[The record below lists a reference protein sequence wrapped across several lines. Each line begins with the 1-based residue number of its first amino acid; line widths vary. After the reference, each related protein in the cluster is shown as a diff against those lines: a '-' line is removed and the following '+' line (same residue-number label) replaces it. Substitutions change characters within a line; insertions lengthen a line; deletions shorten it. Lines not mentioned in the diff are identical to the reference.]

1 MMPLL
6 DSHRC
11 TMFRDFTGER
21 QPSQSVLLSI
31 CGYSLASDAGGK
43 EFGTAAAGGTIS
55 GKSRHRSRN
64 DFFYG
69 NQQAERRTC
78 FEIHDQ
84 SWMNDDS
91 RHARQ
96 FP

>member
-21 QPSQSVLLSI
+21 QSSQSVLLSI

-43 EFGTAAAGGTIS
+43 EFGTAAAGGPSRENRGTALGTIS
-55 GKSRHRSRN
+55 STEISRRNAELVLKSTIKA
-64 DFFYG
+64 G
-69 NQQAERRTC
+69 
-78 FEIHDQ
+78 
-84 SWMNDDS
+84 
-91 RHARQ
+91 
-96 FP
+96 

>member
-1 MMPLL
+1 MMPLS

-11 TMFRDFTGER
+11 TMFRDFTGAR

-31 CGYSLASDAGGK
+31 CGYSLALDAETKDFPISNCG
-43 EFGTAAAGGTIS
+43 AVGGTIL
-55 GKSRHRSRN
+55 GKSRHASKD

-69 NQQAERRTC
+69 NLRAERRTC

-84 SWMNDDS
+84 SWMSDDN
-91 RHARQ
+91 Q
-96 FP
+96 L